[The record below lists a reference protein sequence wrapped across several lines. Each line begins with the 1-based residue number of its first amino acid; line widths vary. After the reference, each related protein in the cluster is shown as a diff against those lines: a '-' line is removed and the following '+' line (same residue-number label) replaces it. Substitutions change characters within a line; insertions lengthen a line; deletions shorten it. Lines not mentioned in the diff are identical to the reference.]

1 MGPLEIATIVIASLF
16 VVGYLGIEIYRKMK
30 GKPPVNEECGY
41 KHNPKALLKAYRKQ
55 KAKEEKK
62 APKEGRKNKNP

>member
-1 MGPLEIATIVIASLF
+1 MGPLEIVTIVVASLI
-16 VVGYLGIEIYRKMK
+16 VASYLGIEIYRKFK

-55 KAKEEKK
+55 KAKEEKRALKEARK
-62 APKEGRKNKNP
+62 AKNP

>member
-1 MGPLEIATIVIASLF
+1 MGPLEIVTIVVASLI
-16 VVGYLGIEIYRKMK
+16 VVSYLSIEIYRKLK

-55 KAKEEKK
+55 KARDAKKALKEE
-62 APKEGRKNKNP
+62 RKSKNP